1 MNRTRLAIGLA
12 VAVVLG
18 LLAARYVY
26 IQLQTARG
34 VRPAETAQVVVAAAR
49 LNVGTRLDASKL
61 RLAGWPA
68 GQQPAGSFARIEDCA
83 GRAVITPLV
92 ENEPILEENL
102 APKEGGAGLAVIIPE
117 GQRALSVRVDD
128 VVAVAGFV
136 IPGTMVDVLVTGD
149 IPNGNNT
156 ITKVI
161 LEDIRVLA
169 AGQKVEQ
176 DREGKPQTV
185 TVVTLQVTPE
195 QANKLTLAS
204 TEGKIHLSLRNT
216 VDTKVADPP
225 PMYKTVLFAGGP
237 PPVAKP
243 AGKGDKGKRVA
254 PPPPPK
260 PPDLYVIEVIRGD
273 KKESQSFP
281 ETH

>member
-1 MNRTRLAIGLA
+1 MAVGLMVA
-12 VAVVLG
+12 VALG
-18 LLAARYVY
+18 LVVARYVY
-26 IQLQTARG
+26 LQLQTARA
-34 VRPAETAQVVVAAAR
+34 VRPAPTSQVVVAATR
-49 LNVGTRLDASKL
+49 IPVGTRLDSSRV

-83 GRAVITPLV
+83 DRVVITPMV
-92 ENEPILEENL
+92 EDEPILEEHL
-102 APKEGGAGLAVIIPE
+102 APKGAGAGLAMMIPQ

-136 IPGTMVDVLVTGD
+136 VPGTVVDVLVTGD
-149 IPNGNNT
+149 VPGGNNT
-156 ITKVI
+156 ITRVI

-204 TEGKIHLSLRNT
+204 TEVKIHLALRNT
-216 VDTKVADPP
+216 IDTKEANPP
-225 PMYKTVLFAGGP
+225 PVYKTALFAGGP
-237 PPVAKP
+237 PPPVRKATG
-243 AGKGDKGKRVA
+243 GKSVA

-273 KKESQSFP
+273 KRENQTFP